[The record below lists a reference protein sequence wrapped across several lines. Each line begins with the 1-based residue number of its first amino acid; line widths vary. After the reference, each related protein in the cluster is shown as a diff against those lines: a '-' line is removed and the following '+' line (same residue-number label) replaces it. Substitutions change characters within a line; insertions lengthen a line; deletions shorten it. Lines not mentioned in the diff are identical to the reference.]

1 MTLNNWI
8 TQNYKENLQSVKN
21 ITKGSELTDDLYQEC
36 ILILLEYKDPNK
48 IQELINNNQLKYFFI
63 SIVIRQYVS
72 TTSPFHT
79 KYRKHAANTSDVDVY
94 QMPVQDE
101 EYDHDIDTLINYINK
116 EKDTEAWY
124 TKKMIELK
132 FNENMSYRDISKMT
146 GIPVTSCFN
155 TINTFRKKVKNKYD
169 GSKKN

>member
-8 TQNYKENLQSVKN
+8 TQNYKDLKQAAKN
-21 ITKGSELTDDLYQEC
+21 ITKGSELTDDLLQEC
-36 ILILLEYKDPNK
+36 VLILLEYKDQNK
-48 IQELINNNQLKYFFI
+48 IQQLIDNNQLKYFFV

-72 TTSPFHT
+72 TTSPFYT
-79 KYRKHAANTSDVDVY
+79 KHRKQAANRSETDVY

-116 EKDTEAWY
+116 EKDGEAWY

-132 FNENMSYRDISKMT
+132 FEQGLSYREISKMT
-146 GIPVTSCFN
+146 NIPVTSCFN

-169 GSKKN
+169 GGK